1 MTYRRGHPRQP
12 RGWRAAPAPVLGLA
26 VAVAYAALAKGIALM
41 SSFSDDVTTAAAF
54 WPAAGLSLAA
64 LLLLRR
70 SAWPSVLLGVASAE
84 VLVDLTEGVPLVTA
98 LWWAVANVVEPLIAA
113 TLLSRRGL
121 QRLDLARMDHLV
133 CFFGCAVLAGPA
145 VGAVAGVLPL
155 GGSLSDTAVWWG
167 HWLIG
172 DAMGVL
178 TVAPALLL
186 LAERRPAP
194 HVARR
199 RSLLAVVP
207 VALALVG
214 FLPVQG
220 LDHDSLA
227 FFVIPSLA
235 WVALRAGSGPTAYA
249 VLGVAVIVNALTA
262 LGWGPFATQEGF
274 DGLVET
280 QMFLGAVVVT
290 AYLVAVLAHDLVRR
304 TEVERRLRHQAEHDQ
319 LTGLANRRL
328 VFERLAAA
336 GRGEGHP
343 VALLLVDLDGFKA
356 VNDTYG
362 HTAGDDVLVETSRR
376 IVDQTR
382 ATDLVARIG
391 GDEFLVLVERLVSFA
406 GIQRLAERIEAAVG
420 VPIEVAGQPLR
431 VGASVGVAIAH
442 AGVLAPDE
450 MVRLADD
457 HMYVVKGRHRAA
469 AAAGRSAPTARSAP
483 VAPARSSG

>member
-1 MTYRRGHPRQP
+1 MTYRRGRPRP
-12 RGWRAAPAPVLGLA
+12 PAGWRAAPAPVLGLL
-26 VAVAYAALAKGIALM
+26 VAVAYATLAKGIALM
-41 SSFSDDVTTAAAF
+41 SSFSDDLASAAAF
-54 WPAAGLSLAA
+54 WPAAGLALAA
-64 LLLLRR
+64 LLVLRR
-70 SAWPSVLLGVASAE
+70 SAWPSVLLGVAAAE
-84 VLVDLTEGVPLVTA
+84 LLVDLTGGVALDTA
-98 LWWAVANVVEPLIAA
+98 LWWAAANVVEPLIAA
-113 TLLSRRGL
+113 TLLARRGL

-133 CFFGCAVLAGPA
+133 SFIGCAVLVGPA
-145 VGAVAGVLPL
+145 GGAVAGVLPL
-155 GGSLSDTAVWWG
+155 DGSVGERVVWWG

-178 TVAPALLL
+178 TVAPAVLLL
-186 LAERRPAP
+186 VERRPQQSAIRWLPLAAAP
-194 HVARR
+194 
-199 RSLLAVVP
+199 VV
-207 VALALVG
+207 LALVG

-227 FFVIPSLA
+227 FFVIPSLV
-235 WVALRAGSGPTAYA
+235 WVALRGGTVPTAYA
-249 VLGVAVIVNALTA
+249 VLGVAVVVNAFTA

-328 VFERLAAA
+328 LFERLADA
-336 GRGEGHP
+336 GRGDGHP

-356 VNDTYG
+356 VNDTHG
-362 HTAGDDVLVETSRR
+362 HSVGDEVLVETAHR

-406 GIQRLAERIEAAVG
+406 GIQRLAERIEAAVA
-420 VPIEVAGQPLR
+420 VPVEVAGQPVQ

-457 HMYVVKGRHRAA
+457 RMYVVKAQHRAA
-469 AAAGRSAPTARSAP
+469 GSPPGQVGP
-483 VAPARSSG
+483 VRSSG